1 MVATIDKDKFST
13 TQFEVDLVRLV
24 NNSLQTY
31 QNDNTLELFAH
42 GTGYVDFPDT
52 SAIRIATG
60 TTGQRPGTPQEGM
73 VRFNT
78 NSLNFEGYDGA
89 FWNVLGGSK
98 GIIIDQDQNTYMT
111 AELTQGANDDT
122 IRSYIAGTVRA
133 DLNGTRFN
141 TPRVHTDV
149 ISTEGT
155 DANLTI
161 TPNGTGKV
169 IIGDLEID
177 QTTNTITNVET
188 NGRTTFDVPNGE
200 GWVSFAGSYGIKV
213 PTGDINNRPIGTPDT
228 GLLRYNTGLGRL
240 EIWTGTTWGSVVG
253 AGGGATLQEAEDLSI
268 INALIFG

>member
-1 MVATIDKDKFST
+1 MT
-13 TQFEVDLVRLV
+13 RLV
-24 NNSLQTY
+24 SGRIQKIPSANVSAERY
-31 QNDNTLELFAH
+31 QFIEISE
-42 GTGYVDFPDT
+42 VEPDLGLPSALGQVFT
-52 SAIRIATG
+52 S
-60 TTGQRPGTPQEGM
+60 
-73 VRFNT
+73 
-78 NSLNFEGYDGA
+78 
-89 FWNVLGGSK
+89 
-98 GIIIDQDQNTYMT
+98 
-111 AELTQGANDDT
+111 
-122 IRSYIAGTVRA
+122 